1 MDAKLPTGHVF
12 GRHGGLMIAA
22 KFINGEITLF
32 NQYAKNVTRHS
43 PVGLAAATGDNART
57 RKVCCHI
64 LYTGSFYLD
73 DGKNKDA

>member
-1 MDAKLPTGHVF
+1 MNAKLPTGHVF
-12 GRHGGLMIAA
+12 GRHGGFMVAA
-22 KFINGEITLF
+22 KFINEKIPPL
-32 NQYAKNVTRHS
+32 NQYAKNVTRYS
-43 PVGLAAATGDNART
+43 PVSLAAATGDNART